1 MHTYDADVTN
11 CVFLYC
17 NDNDDDDDDDDILML
32 TGKYWCI

>member
-17 NDNDDDDDDDDILML
+17 NANDDDDDDDDDILML
-32 TGKYWCI
+32 TGKY